1 MSSPKLISFSS
12 FECHDVKKK
21 KISFP
26 ETSKE
31 KKREITQIY
40 NYVLEEIIAT
50 DVERWTYQR

>member
-12 FECHDVKKK
+12 FECHYVKKK
-21 KISFP
+21 IYFP

-31 KKREITQIY
+31 NRSEITRIY
-40 NYVLEEIIAT
+40 NYILKEIIAT

>member
-50 DVERWTYQR
+50 DVER